1 MRPAAFTTS
10 LLLHTAVLCAVW
22 GWGLKLASPVGNQP
36 GDGEAAPEFSF
47 FANEAAAPAEAAE
60 EVLAVVEFKPPVEQP
75 PVAVESVIEPLT
87 TAPAEA
93 IAATPAAV
101 VSAVPVASAKSARR
115 ATSRSGL
122 LGHGTGSGS
131 GGGAGFQPPS
141 YRACPAPPYPAAARK
156 LKLEGAALL
165 LVQVDDSGRP
175 TKVSLR
181 RSTGSSLLD
190 DAAVRAV
197 WGWRFEPARAGGQAI
212 AASVEVPI
220 RFRFRG

>member
-10 LLLHTAVLCAVW
+10 LLLHTALLGAVW
-22 GWGLKLASPVGNQP
+22 GWAVKMPSPVSQSS

-47 FANEAAAPAEAAE
+47 FASEAPAAAEATE
-60 EVLAVVEFKPPVEQP
+60 EVLAMVEFTPPIEPP
-75 PVAVESVIEPLT
+75 PVAVESVVEPLT
-87 TAPAEA
+87 NAPAEA
-93 IAATPAAV
+93 IAATPTAR
-101 VSAVPVASAKSARR
+101 VSAVPMASAKSGQR
-115 ATSRSGL
+115 AASRSGR
-122 LGHGTGSGS
+122 LGQGTGSGA

-165 LVQVDDSGRP
+165 FVQVDSAGHP

-181 RSTGSSLLD
+181 RSTGSPLLD
-190 DAAVRAV
+190 EAALRAV
-197 WGWRFEPARAGGQAI
+197 WSWRFEPARAGGQAI